1 MTPAERSA
9 IFRDAALARLASP
22 DRLDARLTLPGYPA
36 ALLVALGA
44 LIVAVV
50 AFVAWLALA

>member
-1 MTPAERSA
+1 MTPAERNA

-36 ALLVALGA
+36 GLLAVLAALL
-44 LIVAVV
+44 VAVV
-50 AFVAWLALA
+50 AFCAWLAVN